1 MERIKE
7 AGLARSIG
15 VSNFNKKQLKEVLA
29 HAKHVPAVNQVSQ
42 PVLEAIRISS
52 CGRPD

>member
-29 HAKHVPAVNQVSQ
+29 HAKHVPAVNQVSP